1 MVWGFCGPSAARLQN
16 DRLVEPPLDVL
27 EIRDEARSRNL
38 RRPVLAVQAENEDLL
53 ALQNGLRTSVTS
65 PRSKIEVESLR
76 ICRGWLRSGLQ
87 ASSRRGVR
95 NCDYKAPG
103 KLPSHRELC
112 GCPKLRRRTSRELDT
127 YRSVPLRCR
136 YQSPPRFESGAGTH
150 LPGDMIGATR
160 GRFGAA
166 TEQDNIIFAS

>member
-16 DRLVEPPLDVL
+16 DRLVEAPLDVL

-65 PRSKIEVESLR
+65 PRSKTEVESLR
-76 ICRGWLRSGLQ
+76 LCRRWLRSGLQ
-87 ASSRRGVR
+87 ASNRRGLR

-103 KLPSHRELC
+103 VLV
-112 GCPKLRRRTSRELDT
+112 RTG
-127 YRSVPLRCR
+127 V
-136 YQSPPRFESGAGTH
+136 
-150 LPGDMIGATR
+150 ATR
-160 GRFGAA
+160 GNSQATGSSAVAPSCDDEVPENLIRTVVFPPGA
-166 TEQDNIIFAS
+166 TIKPRGDLRVVPGRTYLGT

>member
-1 MVWGFCGPSAARLQN
+1 MARLRN
-16 DRLVEPPLDVL
+16 DRLVEGRLGVF
-27 EIRDEARSRNL
+27 EKRTEARSRNL
-38 RRPVLAVQAENEDLL
+38 SRSVLAVQAENEDLL
-53 ALQNGLRTSVTS
+53 ARQNSLRTSVTS

-76 ICRGWLRSGLQ
+76 ICRIVVG
-87 ASSRRGVR
+87 
-95 NCDYKAPG
+95 NCDYIAPG
-103 KLPSHRELC
+103 VLVRTRIATGSSVC

-136 YQSPPRFESGAGTH
+136 YQSPTRFESGAGTH

>member
-1 MVWGFCGPSAARLQN
+1 MARLRN
-16 DRLVEPPLDVL
+16 DRLVEGSLDGV
-27 EIRDEARSRNL
+27 EKRTEARSRNL
-38 RRPVLAVQAENEDLL
+38 SRSVLAVQAENEDLL
-53 ALQNGLRTSVTS
+53 ARQNSLRTSVTS

-76 ICRGWLRSGLQ
+76 ICRMVVG
-87 ASSRRGVR
+87 
-95 NCDYKAPG
+95 NCDYNAPG
-103 KLPSHRELC
+103 VLVRTRIATRGNSQATGSSVC

-166 TEQDNIIFAS
+166 TEQANIIFAS